1 MTPEESFEKNVGD
14 DKLFPNHTDKDIWFS
29 GYTQCQKDM
38 ADTIKQETLEEA
50 AERLAYDS
58 TEENKGFPSMKRF
71 IEGVKWQQEMAKIQK
86 YTEEDI
92 KNAINVGISAE
103 AGDYPKGWSFDCG
116 ISLEDYFINS
126 LNKK

>member
-1 MTPEESFEKNVGD
+1 MTSEESFEKNVGD
-14 DKLFPNHTDKDIWFS
+14 VKLFPNHTDKDIWFS

-38 ADTIKQETLEEA
+38 ADK
-50 AERLAYDS
+50 
-58 TEENKGFPSMKRF
+58 
-71 IEGVKWQQEMAKIQK
+71 K
-86 YTEEDI
+86 YTEEDMR
-92 KNAINVGISAE
+92 NALNVGMSAE

>member
-1 MTPEESFEKNVGD
+1 MTQQEKAEKYAEGYRCPSTNENEYC
-14 DKLFPNHTDKDIWFS
+14 KHDIIS
-29 GYTQCQKDM
+29 AYNNGYTQCQKDM
-38 ADTIKQETLEEA
+38 ADK
-50 AERLAYDS
+50 
-58 TEENKGFPSMKRF
+58 
-71 IEGVKWQQEMAKIQK
+71 K

-92 KNAINVGISAE
+92 KNAINVGMSAE

>member
-38 ADTIKQETLEEA
+38 ADK
-50 AERLAYDS
+50 
-58 TEENKGFPSMKRF
+58 
-71 IEGVKWQQEMAKIQK
+71 K
-86 YTEEDI
+86 YTEKDMR
-92 KNAINVGISAE
+92 NAINVGMSAE

>member
-38 ADTIKQETLEEA
+38 ADK
-50 AERLAYDS
+50 
-58 TEENKGFPSMKRF
+58 
-71 IEGVKWQQEMAKIQK
+71 K
-86 YTEEDI
+86 YTEKDMN
-92 KNAINVGISAE
+92 NAINVGMSAE

>member
-38 ADTIKQETLEEA
+38 ADK
-50 AERLAYDS
+50 
-58 TEENKGFPSMKRF
+58 
-71 IEGVKWQQEMAKIQK
+71 K
-86 YTEEDI
+86 YTEEDMR
-92 KNAINVGISAE
+92 NALNVGMSAE